1 MNCPRCHA
9 AIESEFKACPHCG
22 EIITDFL
29 RRYLTQPIDGK
40 YEIIARLGTGGMGE
54 VYKVRH
60 TYLGALRVIKVIR
73 PQIAENKDAN
83 DRFLREAQLATKV
96 HHQNVATLHDYSAL
110 PDGSFYMVWEFI
122 DGENL
127 GQRMRLRGTLP
138 ARTAVLIAIDALHG
152 LDAIHKAGIVHRD
165 ISPENLML
173 AADGLKIID
182 LGVAKGDE
190 VDGGTKTGIFVGKLR
205 YASPEQLGFL
215 GEGEK
220 IDGRADLYSLA
231 IVLYEMLTGRPP
243 FEAKSPH
250 EYVLMHSRE
259 VPPRPMEITQN
270 LPGGGELQRI
280 LQRALESDRTKRF
293 QNATEFA
300 AALEAIAKSLPDPEL
315 TKTRDAAFDAETTM
329 RVSRTL
335 PQQAINDSVAP
346 TLRTPLPGGSPLRA
360 TVSAPSV
367 TQTVATAAPA
377 TTARTAAPP
386 AGGKPRIALIAAI
399 AIVLVLAGAGAAL
412 LFTRGRKVEEKATA
426 TAPPATAKTVSAQP
440 QPAQSTVDVTTTSAA
455 PTATTAAA
463 TATVA
468 PPAPRAT
475 AVPPRPAVRQ
485 TETPRVETAEEK
497 PKKGS
502 TEPAL
507 PLLKYGD
514 GQADTGSNDAALR
527 QLREQ
532 LAGVKTIALR
542 GGESDLL
549 NQLSSSL
556 KDKVT
561 IASNADVTIDFNGR
575 LERLGRG
582 RKRRSATVTIS
593 KHGHAFFQYE
603 LPPEEYRVGDN
614 PAEAFSRVLKEALQ

>member
-9 AIESEFKACPHCG
+9 AIEPAFKACPHCG
-22 EIITDFL
+22 EAITDFL

-40 YEIIARLGTGGMGE
+40 YEIIERLGTGGMGE

-96 HHQNVATLHDYSAL
+96 QHPNVATLHDFSAL
-110 PDGSFYMVWEFI
+110 PDGSHYMVWEFI

-127 GQRMRLRGTLP
+127 GQRLRLRGTLP
-138 ARTAVLIAIDALHG
+138 ARTAVRIAIDALHG

-173 AADGLKIID
+173 AADGVKIID
-182 LGVAKGDE
+182 LGVAKGEE
-190 VDGGTKTGIFVGKLR
+190 VDGSTKTGIFVGKLR

-215 GEGEK
+215 GDQEK

-231 IVLYEMLTGRPP
+231 IVLYEMLTGKPP

-259 VPPRPMEITQN
+259 TPPRPIEITQN
-270 LPGGGELQRI
+270 LPGGAEIQRI

-293 QNATEFA
+293 QNAGELL
-300 AALEAIAKSLPDPEL
+300 AALEAVARSLPDPEL
-315 TKTRDAAFDAETTM
+315 TKTHDTGFDAEATM
-329 RVSRTL
+329 RVSDTL
-335 PQQAINDSVAP
+335 HQPTIHDAAAAP
-346 TLRTPLPGGSPLRA
+346 TIRTPLPAGSTLRA
-360 TVSAPSV
+360 PISTPP
-367 TQTVATAAPA
+367 AAPA
-377 TTARTAAPP
+377 DTTVQSVVTTGSGEPS
-386 AGGKPRIALIAAI
+386 PRSSSRVALIAAI
-399 AIVLVLAGAGAAL
+399 ALILVLVGVGAAL
-412 LFTRGRKVEEKATA
+412 LFTRRGTVEETSTAGTPPVTA
-426 TAPPATAKTVSAQP
+426 TSVTAQP
-440 QPAQSTVDVTTTSAA
+440 QPAQSTVEVT
-455 PTATTAAA
+455 TATTATTSTQATTVVPPATTA
-463 TATVA
+463 TAT
-468 PPAPRAT
+468 PSR
-475 AVPPRPAVRQ
+475 PRPKQA
-485 TETPRVETAEEK
+485 ETPRAETLEP
-497 PKKGS
+497 PKKAS
-502 TEPAL
+502 AEPAL

-514 GQADTGSNDAALR
+514 GRGETGGNEAALQ

-542 GGESDLL
+542 GGEAELL
-549 NQLSSSL
+549 SQLQASL

-561 IASNADVTIDFNGR
+561 IASDAEVTVDFNGK

-593 KHGHAFFQYE
+593 KHGHAFFHYE

-614 PAEAFSRVLKEALQ
+614 PAEAFARVLKDALP